1 MVRRLSFLAG
11 LLVGSGLCAWLLG
24 TALIYLFTG
33 KILALHVGEDGV
45 QFALHDRAYG
55 VIVPREEV

>member
-1 MVRRLSFLAG
+1 MVRRLSFVIG
-11 LLVGSGLCAWLLG
+11 LCVGSGLCGWLLG

-33 KILALHVGEDGV
+33 KILWLRVGPEGV

-55 VIVPREEV
+55 VVVSREEV

>member
-1 MVRRLSFLAG
+1 MVRRLSFLTG

-33 KILALHVGEDGV
+33 KILSVEIGQDGV
-45 QFALHDRAYG
+45 QFALHDQAYG

>member
-1 MVRRLSFLAG
+1 MVRRLSFLTG

-33 KILALHVGEDGV
+33 KILSVQTGEHGI

>member
-1 MVRRLSFLAG
+1 MVRRLSFLTG

-33 KILALHVGEDGV
+33 KVLSIGIGQEGI

>member
-1 MVRRLSFLAG
+1 MLRRLSFLTG
-11 LLVGSGLCAWLLG
+11 LVVGSGLCAWLLG

-33 KILALHVGEDGV
+33 EVLSLRVGPDGI